1 MITIKRIY
9 EKPQEDDGFR
19 ILIDRLWPRG
29 LSKEK
34 AKIDLLLKEIAPSD
48 ELRKWFSHDPEK
60 WNDFKKKYNLELKD
74 NLELAKKIKQIE
86 KEEKTITL
94 LYSAKDTAHN
104 NAIVLREF
112 IKGQ

>member
-1 MITIKRIY
+1 MITIKRIF

-60 WNDFKKKYNLELKD
+60 WNDFKKKYNLKLKD

>member
-9 EKPQEDDGFR
+9 EKPQENDGYR
-19 ILIDRLWPRG
+19 ILIDKLWPRG

-34 AKIDLLLKEIAPSD
+34 VNIDLWLKEVAPSN

-60 WNDFKKKYNLELKD
+60 WNDFKNKYKLELSNNLENTKR
-74 NLELAKKIKQIE
+74 IKEIE
-86 KEEKTITL
+86 KEKKTITL

-112 IKGQ
+112 LKT